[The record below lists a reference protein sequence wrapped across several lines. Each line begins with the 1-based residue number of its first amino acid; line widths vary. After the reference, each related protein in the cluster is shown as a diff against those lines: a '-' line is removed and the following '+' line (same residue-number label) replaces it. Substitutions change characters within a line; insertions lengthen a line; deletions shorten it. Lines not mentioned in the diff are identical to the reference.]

1 MDGIQKGRKRG
12 KGLQCSEIKK
22 DEKYEYCEIIR
33 NYDYGDD
40 NSV

>member
-1 MDGIQKGRKRG
+1 MQHN
-12 KGLQCSEIKK
+12 EIKK
-22 DEKYEYCEIIR
+22 DEKYEYCERIR